1 MHEINHIVSSIGFLQ
16 NVSQKLYVNLRQKV
30 NYVNIYSQKERFCS
44 TSLNLAQ
51 FAQSLLLNIAKKNKK
66 KTLLHGIYF
75 IMYLT
80 NGLMQR
86 VTFGKTF
93 FIKTFCENVT
103 YASVL
108 LMTYAKY
115 IA

>member
-51 FAQSLLLNIAKKNKK
+51 FAQSLLLNIAKKKQKK
-66 KTLLHGIYF
+66 NTATWYLLHHVSNKRIDAESNFRQNIFYKN
-75 IMYLT
+75 IL
-80 NGLMQR
+80 
-86 VTFGKTF
+86 
-93 FIKTFCENVT
+93 
-103 YASVL
+103 
-108 LMTYAKY
+108 
-115 IA
+115 